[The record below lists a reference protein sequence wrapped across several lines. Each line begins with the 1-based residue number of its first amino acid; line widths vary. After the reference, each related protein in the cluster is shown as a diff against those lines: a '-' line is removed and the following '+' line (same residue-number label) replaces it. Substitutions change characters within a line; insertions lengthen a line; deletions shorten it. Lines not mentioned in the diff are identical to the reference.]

1 MKNKLNEL
9 VEIQEQI
16 KKLYVRKNELEND
29 IKTLFNESGINTL
42 RINKNSVA
50 VLKTMFEKQIDYDK
64 LKEQY
69 PEIYKQGLMTNF
81 SISRARIN
89 VEVK

>member
-29 IKTLFNESGINTL
+29 IKTLFNESG
-42 RINKNSVA
+42 NKYTTH
-50 VLKTMFEKQIDYDK
+50 K
-64 LKEQY
+64 
-69 PEIYKQGLMTNF
+69 
-81 SISRARIN
+81 
-89 VEVK
+89 